1 MHIYN
6 IYIYIYILYMLSKL
20 LDGAESY
27 LNGLYR
33 DDGLACFE
41 NVSGPLKQIELE
53 KTLLINLGKNFN

>member
-1 MHIYN
+1 
-6 IYIYIYILYMLSKL
+6 MLSKL
-20 LDGAESY
+20 LESY
-27 LNGLYR
+27 LNGLSR